1 MKKIFVMV
9 MMFCFMFLC
18 VSCQNNKVKF
28 DVFEEDTSLIGLY
41 VSNMNEM
48 QFDGEELKIYKNYSE
63 MIDDLNNKGLAIKDN
78 TFSEKYCDEFF
89 ENKSLVLYY
98 SIDSSAGYKYT
109 FKSIKIINNELLL
122 NIEINKEGAH
132 ATIETPRLFIIEINK
147 NDINDFEKL
156 KYKIKV
162 VY

>member
-28 DVFEEDTSLIGLY
+28 DVFEEQPYYFGLDF
-41 VSNMNEM
+41 SNMNEM

-63 MIDDLNNKGLAIKDN
+63 MIDDLNNKGFNIKEN
-78 TFSEKYCDEFF
+78 AFSEKYCDEFF

-109 FKSIKIINNELLL
+109 FKSIKIIDNELLL
-122 NIEINKEGAH
+122 NIEINKEGSH
-132 ATIETPRLFIIEINK
+132 ATVLTPRLFIIEINK